1 VWIGIE
7 SITDARSQP
16 WLLSVDA
23 SSGDNPT
30 VTRLSRAYHSFGLDD
45 AERLWATGA
54 SGTALLTDD
63 GQLVTNVENPWG
75 TTAEASYYNSVAP
88 AHAFGSLWA
97 HEAAIPAVH
106 RIDPVSG
113 DVTAT
118 IDLSACEPGGGGHD
132 GYHPALIYPIYDVDD
147 LPDAIVA
154 SCPMDGATH
163 AYNGSMTLIDPQTD
177 TVLGVVDA
185 GGNFGKGAVLDGK
198 WYVPVV
204 VGGDWPSQN
213 GHGQIAL
220 IDPLELRPRVHFV
233 SGPTYYPAALF
244 AAGDSLWVLEHDTE
258 PGERRVYRLLRLQAE
273 DLT

>member
-1 VWIGIE
+1 
-7 SITDARSQP
+7 
-16 WLLSVDA
+16 LLSVDA

-88 AHAFGSLWA
+88 APAFGSLWA

-132 GYHPALIYPIYDVDD
+132 GYHPPLIYPIYDVDD

-154 SCPMDGATH
+154 SCSMDGATH
-163 AYNGSMTLIDPQTD
+163 AYNGSMTLIDPSSNE
-177 TVLGVVDA
+177 VLGVVDV

-213 GHGQIAL
+213 GPGQIAL

-273 DLT
+273 DLP